1 MIDMDVKTL
10 VWLAAALAA
19 GWLFSG
25 CGTSGA
31 GPGASK
37 AANVPR
43 SAAER
48 IAGAWQ
54 GTMLIDDE
62 AVAGKLTAEELARL
76 EGLEMGMEFHPD
88 GSLLLTGV
96 AGDKPYTSRNQW
108 ELVREDGQEITI
120 KSIEPS
126 GQEKEIVLVFEGDDV
141 FLLPM
146 KTEVAELGAMRFERL
161 R

>member
-1 MIDMDVKTL
+1 MDKATL
-10 VWLAAALAA
+10 FWLAAALAA

-25 CGTSGA
+25 CGTPAA
-31 GPGASK
+31 GPAARPS
-37 AANVPR
+37 ANVARP
-43 SAAER
+43 AAER

-54 GTMLIDDE
+54 GTMLVDDE
-62 AVAGKLTAEELARL
+62 AVAGKLSAQQL
-76 EGLEMGMEFHPD
+76 EQLETLEMGMEFLPD
-88 GSLLLTGV
+88 GSLLLSGI

-108 ELVREDGQEITI
+108 ELVRDNGQEITI

>member
-76 EGLEMGMEFHPD
+76 EGLEMGT
-88 GSLLLTGV
+88 LLLTGV

>member
-1 MIDMDVKTL
+1 MDAKTL
-10 VWLAAALAA
+10 FWLAAALVA
-19 GWLFSG
+19 GWLFAG
-25 CGTSGA
+25 CGTRG
-31 GPGASK
+31 GP
-37 AANVPR
+37 AAPPAAR
-43 SAAER
+43 TSRPAAER

-54 GTMLIDDE
+54 GTMLVDDE
-62 AVAGKLTAEELARL
+62 AVAGKLSEQELAQL
-76 EGLEMGMEFHPD
+76 SELQMGMEFRAD

-96 AGDKPYTSRNQW
+96 ANDKPYTSRNQW
-108 ELVREDGQEITI
+108 ELVRDDGQEVTI

-126 GQEKEIVLVFEGDDV
+126 GQEKEIVLVFEGDDI

>member
-1 MIDMDVKTL
+1 MDSKT
-10 VWLAAALAA
+10 VFWLAAALAA

-25 CGTSGA
+25 CGTSAA
-31 GPGASK
+31 GPASK
-37 AANVPR
+37 AARVAR
-43 SAAER
+43 STQER

-62 AVAGKLTAEELARL
+62 TVAGKLTDQQLAELQA
-76 EGLEMGMEFHPD
+76 LEMGMEFRSD
-88 GSLLLTGV
+88 GTLLLTGIV
-96 AGDKPYTSRNQW
+96 GDKPYTSRNQW
-108 ELVREDGQEITI
+108 ELVRDGGKEITI